1 MIRLK
6 ATNIFRKQLRELIK
20 TTIRNLK
27 VNLFYLMSLS
37 QSNIKYTMKS
47 YTIQEINEV
56 LKGVII
62 GTTSTR
68 IKAPEQL
75 ELANSEEISFIGNKK
90 YEKYWEDSNACAAVV
105 NEDISI
111 EPGENRAFIKVKNA
125 DLAMSQVLELF
136 APPTPLFDTEIHPT
150 AIIDATAI
158 IGYGSRIGAGSY
170 IGPKVLIGENVTI
183 YPNVTILDECTIGKK
198 TVIWSGVVVRER
210 CHMGNDCIIHPN
222 ATIGADGF
230 GFRPDPQRG
239 LVKIPQIGNVV
250 LGNGVEIGANS
261 CVDRGKFSS
270 TVLGDGCKIDN
281 LIQIGH
287 NSKLGR
293 FCIMAGQSGL
303 AGSVTLGDGVIIG
316 GSASITDHVT
326 IGSGSII
333 GGGSGVTKDVP
344 AGKTLLGYPAIE
356 ARDTLKQ
363 WAILKRLVNE
373 SKK

>member
-1 MIRLK
+1 
-6 ATNIFRKQLRELIK
+6 
-20 TTIRNLK
+20 
-27 VNLFYLMSLS
+27 
-37 QSNIKYTMKS
+37 MKS

-56 LKGVII
+56 LKGII
-62 GTTSTR
+62 VGDTSTK
-68 IKAPEQL
+68 ITAPEQL
-75 ELANSEEISFIGNKK
+75 ELASTSEISFIGNKK
-90 YEKYWEDSNACAAVV
+90 YEKFWDASKACAAVV

-136 APPTPLFDTEIHPT
+136 APPTPLFSTDIHPT
-150 AIIDATAI
+150 ANIDSTAV
-158 IGYGSRIGAGSY
+158 IGNGSRIGAGSY
-170 IGPKVLIGENVTI
+170 IGPKVQLGENVTI
-183 YPNVTILDECTIGKK
+183 YPNVTILDECTIGKN
-198 TVIWSGVVVRER
+198 TVIWSGAVVRER

-250 LGNGVEIGANS
+250 LGNNVEIGANT

-270 TVLGDGCKIDN
+270 TVLGNGCKIDN

-287 NSKLGR
+287 NSKLGQ

-303 AGSVTLGDGVIIG
+303 AGSVTLGNGVMIG

-326 IGSGSII
+326 IGDGAII

-344 AGKTLLGYPAIE
+344 AGVTLLGYPAID
-356 ARDTLKQ
+356 ARDALRQ

>member
-1 MIRLK
+1 
-6 ATNIFRKQLRELIK
+6 
-20 TTIRNLK
+20 
-27 VNLFYLMSLS
+27 
-37 QSNIKYTMKS
+37 MKS
-47 YTIQEINEV
+47 YSIQEINEV
-56 LKGVII
+56 LKGTIV
-62 GTTSTR
+62 GDTSVQIT
-68 IKAPEQL
+68 APEQL
-75 ELANSEEISFIGNKK
+75 ELASASEISFIGNKK
-90 YEKYWEDSNACAAVV
+90 YEKFWETSKACAAVV

-111 EPGENRAFIKVKNA
+111 EPGENKAFIKVKNA

-136 APPTPLFDTEIHPT
+136 APPTPLFSTDIHPT
-150 AIIDATAI
+150 AFVDNTAV
-158 IGYGSRIGAGSY
+158 IGKGTRIGAGTY
-170 IGPKVLIGENVTI
+170 IGPKVQLGENVTI
-183 YPNVTILDECTIGKK
+183 YPNVTILDECTIGKN
-198 TVIWSGVVVRER
+198 TIIWSGAVVRER
-210 CHMGNDCIIHPN
+210 CHLGNNCIIHPN

-230 GFRPDPQRG
+230 GFRPDPERG

-250 LGNGVEIGANS
+250 LGNNVEIGANT

-303 AGSVTLGDGVIIG
+303 AGSVTLGNGVLIG

-326 IGSGSII
+326 IGDGSII

-344 AGKTLLGYPAIE
+344 AGVTLLGYPAID
-356 ARDTLKQ
+356 ARDTLRQ
-363 WAILKRLVNE
+363 WAILKRLVKE